1 MPNCRSTNDDELL
14 KPLVTCAEMLTAL
27 WQRAAEEDNQQHALF
42 AEWIQE
48 VSEWARLPKW
58 KAELKQKLYYG
69 DNLWLPSMDSQEVEV
84 LLGMATLAD
93 GLGCTVTQLA
103 KAFIELRPSDFK
115 QSSQTE
121 SSIDSVLGVDLI
133 ETNDVPTIEMHQKE
147 EAQSSLAVDR
157 MVNYQPL
164 IEALN
169 DWQATFE
176 LALDEAAIR
185 LDNEH
190 FPAADLSASLS
201 EMCQL
206 LRGVLTRD
214 NRLY

>member
-1 MPNCRSTNDDELL
+1 MPDWQNTSSGEALE
-14 KPLVTCAEMLTAL
+14 PLVTCKQILTAL
-27 WQRAAEEDNQQHALF
+27 WQRAAEEGSQQHTLF
-42 AEWIQE
+42 EEWTQE
-48 VSEWARLPKW
+48 VNEWARLPEW

-69 DNLWLPSMDSQEVEV
+69 DNLWLPSVDSQEVKV
-84 LLGMATLAD
+84 LLGIATLAD

-103 KAFIELRPSDFK
+103 KAFMELRSSDFK

-121 SSIDSVLGVDLI
+121 SSAGSVLGVDLI
-133 ETNDVPTIEMHQKE
+133 ETNDAPTVEMDQKK
-147 EAQSSLAVDR
+147 EAHSSLAVDR
-157 MVNYQPL
+157 MVDYQPL

-176 LALDEAAIR
+176 LALDEAAIH

-201 EMCQL
+201 EMCEL
-206 LRGVLTRD
+206 LRSVLTRD
-214 NRLY
+214 NGLY